1 MQVVIATLV
10 GKISSGLSGEKVA
23 MRKPY

>member
-10 GKISSGLSGEKVA
+10 GKISSGLSGDKVA